1 MLSDAIRDI
10 DRARLQQA
18 ERQEELR
25 RRKQDMR
32 KLDAWLVHIE
42 DMLERESRTV
52 PEPLM
57 KEIGQFL
64 RPISPKLYRNLRR
77 NRMRDAARLL
87 DTLFDA
93 QEQVLPGFEKSA

>member
-10 DRARLQQA
+10 DRAVVT
-18 ERQEELR
+18 QER
-25 RRKQDMR
+25 RRAEVSKGREAMR
-32 KLDAWLVHIE
+32 KLDVWLAHIE
-42 DMLERESRTV
+42 DMLERDSRTV

-64 RPISPKLYRNLRR
+64 RPISPKLYRSLRR
-77 NRMRDAARLL
+77 NRVRDAARLL

-93 QEQVLPGFEKSA
+93 QEQVLPRFERTA